1 MSLTEQI
8 LQLSRGEFWFFL
20 GILSA
25 ASVAGFYFGF
35 RWLSRARLI
44 EDVPT
49 ARIRSAQQGY
59 VELSGTARMMDGQPI
74 LAPLTGAECC
84 WYRYKIEKRHDKNWR
99 TVESD
104 TSDDHFLLI
113 DETGECLVDPEGAE
127 VTPSDRSVWYGSSR
141 FPTNRNPKRDRI
153 FKVPLFGSSFHIRIN
168 TGLEMGSRYRYT
180 EERIY
185 PGDPCYAL
193 GLFKSLDDM
202 DHHQNR
208 RDMAARILRDWK
220 QDRARMLARFDLNKD
235 GEIDLKE
242 WELARKA
249 AATHADLEYRAQM
262 ERQVIHRLGTT
273 NSRRHPFL
281 LSTLPQ
287 FSLVRRYRF
296 KGIAALAAFVTGG
309 GGSLFM
315 ISQRLF

>member
-1 MSLTEQI
+1 
-8 LQLSRGEFWFFL
+8 
-20 GILSA
+20 
-25 ASVAGFYFGF
+25 
-35 RWLSRARLI
+35 
-44 EDVPT
+44 
-49 ARIRSAQQGY
+49 
-59 VELSGTARMMDGQPI
+59 
-74 LAPLTGAECC
+74 
-84 WYRYKIEKRHDKNWR
+84 
-99 TVESD
+99 
-104 TSDDHFLLI
+104 
-113 DETGECLVDPEGAE
+113 
-127 VTPSDRSVWYGSSR
+127 
-141 FPTNRNPKRDRI
+141 
-153 FKVPLFGSSFHIRIN
+153 
-168 TGLEMGSRYRYT
+168 MGSRYRYT